1 MGEIFSE
8 ENQWWIA
15 GYQLEDEYFNLQDE
29 SNAIKHSGDNLNIY
43 WERFEKYENADA
55 SGPYDETIG
64 DQIRQEL
71 VEAHHI
77 VVGWVSDSGEYHYA
91 TIDGGIDLDYF
102 DMDFWIEEA
111 DKEYG

>member
-15 GYQLEDEYFNLQDE
+15 GYQLDDEYYNLQDD
-29 SNAIKHSGDNLNIY
+29 SNAVKHSGDNLNIY
-43 WERFEKYENADA
+43 WERFESFESQHLDSPEDA
-55 SGPYDETIG
+55 
-64 DQIRQEL
+64 IRNEL